1 MSKTLTP
8 FENHL
13 KDVMSGY
20 EAKYDASSWHDLQK
34 SLSKGT
40 YNSKS
45 WVVALLATLIV
56 TSAGMVVIYKNR
68 NTPAKARVSQS
79 VPRFNEFYNGLTIPV
94 AGDDA
99 QLSAQTDEELPTL
112 DANDIA
118 SNNVNSGT
126 YNSNRTGNNASNI
139 GTDSDSN
146 NGSMNNVNIA
156 SQNNLGIQ
164 NNSSVATD
172 NSNVAGNKSASV
184 SFKTNINEACAGIEV
199 DFQVTGPNKGSYLWN
214 FGDGH
219 YSNEVNPKHKFTKAG
234 SYDVS
239 LSITDE
245 QGHITVRTMPDMV
258 TIHPSP
264 DASFEWD
271 FVNETPGSPAVKII
285 NTSEHAVSYEWKFG
299 DGTSSNQIS
308 PVMAFE
314 DKGKHTVALE
324 VTNEYGCTDGTVK
337 QISVNA
343 DYNLGAQNGIVAG
356 KETFMPAYLKQNK
369 STFVM
374 EIFNAEGKKV
384 YETNN
389 RNKGWDGILADGNK
403 AKVGDNYQWKVIV
416 TSEITQD
423 EKYFN
428 GTLTINP

>member
-20 EAKYDASSWHDLQK
+20 EANYDASSWQSLQK

-40 YNSKS
+40 YNSRS
-45 WVVALLATLIV
+45 WIVALVATLLV
-56 TSAGMVVIYKNR
+56 TTAGTVVIYKNR
-68 NTPAKARVSQS
+68 NTPATAKVSQS
-79 VPRFNEFYNGLTIPV
+79 VPRFDKLYSGLATISANNEAETENQTEEQLQLQPPQDGAVISSNTAK
-94 AGDDA
+94 AG
-99 QLSAQTDEELPTL
+99 T
-112 DANDIA
+112 N
-118 SNNVNSGT
+118 
-126 YNSNRTGNNASNI
+126 NSNRTGNASNS
-139 GTDSDSN
+139 GTS
-146 NGSMNNVNIA
+146 A
-156 SQNNLGIQ
+156 
-164 NNSSVATD
+164 NNSSVDSNDNNLNNNSSNQANTVTAAENTD
-172 NSNVAGNKSASV
+172 IAGNKASNV

-239 LSITDE
+239 LSITDD

-271 FVNETPGSPAVKII
+271 FVNETPGTPAVKII
-285 NTSEHAVSYEWKFG
+285 NTSEHAVTYEWKFG
-299 DGTSSNQIS
+299 DGTSSNQVS
-308 PVMAFE
+308 PVKAFDE
-314 DKGKHTVALE
+314 KGKHTVALE
-324 VTNEYGCTDGTVK
+324 VTNEYGCSDGTVK

-343 DYNLGAQNGIVAG
+343 DNGLGAQNGIVPV
-356 KETFMPAYLKQNK
+356 KEVFMPTYLKQNK
-369 STFVM
+369 TAFKM
-374 EIFNAEGKKV
+374 EIYNAEGKKV

-389 RNKGWDGILADGNK
+389 RNKGWDGTLADGSK
-403 AKVGDNYQWKVIV
+403 AKEGESYQWKVV
-416 TSEITQD
+416 VFSDITKD
-423 EKYFN
+423 EKYYN
-428 GTLTINP
+428 GTLMINP